1 MIGYFAYYVT
11 INLSKELS
19 IIFYIIVDNDKIP
32 RIIEYQKSF
41 DSFLYSLTVPFNL
54 NSELTTIE
62 SYYKQLKTIYEYFLL
77 FNRGFTYINLLPVPT
92 TKSSYSAHDTIIITP
107 KNKYY
112 CLYSIL
118 YDQSSVYIYL
128 FRNLK
133 IF

>member
-62 SYYKQLKTIYEYFLL
+62 SYYKQLKTIYEYF
-77 FNRGFTYINLLPVPT
+77 F
-92 TKSSYSAHDTIIITP
+92 II
-107 KNKYY
+107 K
-112 CLYSIL
+112 
-118 YDQSSVYIYL
+118 
-128 FRNLK
+128 
-133 IF
+133 